1 MIANLLLASI
11 GTIEII
17 QLFEVNIF
25 MPVTRF
31 PGLTILLFCKR
42 RPFWI
47 FDQFRG
53 LFKETNSKNLGSA
66 LRKKGREK
74 TRTVKVAK
82 SCCQVTWAQKNLTK
96 KRKLE

>member
-31 PGLTILLFCKR
+31 PSLTILFCKR

-53 LFKETNSKNLGSA
+53 LFKETNSKNLGFA